1 MATRLNKFL
10 APVLGI
16 FLLLGLNFQVF
27 AQTAETT
34 ENEGVQVIEGVSEM
48 SPALVEDVKQEIAD
62 YLDDAAHRFRGGVNS
77 VVVLNEEDMEEEGSE
92 SDLGQRV
99 YISGGMHSEPGAVMP
114 DFLKEVVEVCVNVR
128 GQHLG
133 FD

>member
-62 YLDDAAHRFRGGVNS
+62 YLDDAAHRFRGLDTQS
-77 VVVLNEEDMEEEGSE
+77 VIGMGAGMITGALLTDLLGGSG
-92 SDLGQRV
+92 LITLTGMV
-99 YISGGMHSEPGAVMP
+99 AGGAAGIWAA
-114 DFLKEVVEVCVNVR
+114 DNLF
-128 GQHLG
+128 
-133 FD
+133 

>member
-1 MATRLNKFL
+1 MPYGTLVVDHEDLHCLDLDTKAWVRCSGGGFS
-10 APVLGI
+10 G
-16 FLLLGLNFQVF
+16 NFVTDRSQSGNFV
-27 AQTAETT
+27 A
-34 ENEGVQVIEGVSEM
+34 N
-48 SPALVEDVKQEIAD
+48 
-62 YLDDAAHRFRGGVNS
+62 AAHRFRGGVNS

-92 SDLGQRV
+92 SYWGQRV